1 MVSEDK
7 VQKNAQRCQRK
18 IPVKKPGGRGG
29 KGEKRERARLG
40 RAGGKRREMSLN
52 AGKERRCH
60 KLGVEGEM
68 EAGFMDRNG
77 WPVKGSKLPEVS
89 VRRENWKKKQNKK
102 MGEWKRERKW

>member
-1 MVSEDK
+1 
-7 VQKNAQRCQRK
+7 
-18 IPVKKPGGRGG
+18 
-29 KGEKRERARLG
+29 
-40 RAGGKRREMSLN
+40 MSLN

-89 VRRENWKKKQNKK
+89 VRRENWKKKSKTKK
-102 MGEWKRERKW
+102 WGVEKGEKMVVSMIGSV